1 MIILCN
7 SIGTPLDFKYI
18 DLAPSFVAMTAS
30 HIVVASREAFYMWQ
44 FKNVKQRA
52 ILEVSNRLKAGM
64 EKLLMALY
72 NAALNLLKSSFVYVS
87 A

>member
-1 MIILCN
+1 MLMGKFVWFCHLQQPYLIILCN

-18 DLAPSFVAMTAS
+18 DLFPAYVFMSTS

-52 ILEVSNRLKAGM
+52 IMEMSNRLKAGM
-64 EKLLMALY
+64 EK
-72 NAALNLLKSSFVYVS
+72 
-87 A
+87 